1 MEPFLLQIA
10 IVLAAAKAGGWL
22 SKQIGQPAVLG
33 ELVAGLILGP
43 SAIHVFGVNYFS
55 EAHTTETIRE
65 MGEIGVIFLMFVA
78 GLEIEL
84 SDFAKLGKPAFLS
97 GTLGVIVPIA
107 LCIVLIAPFG
117 YDITHSAF
125 IGITL
130 AATSVSISA
139 QTLMELNLLRSREGL
154 TLLGAA
160 VVDDVLALVALS
172 IFTALVGESGGGF
185 LQLMGVIARM
195 ILFLAISFFGGL
207 WLLPRVVRWASHLS
221 ISQPVLS
228 IVIINIMMFAWAA
241 QALGNVAAITGS
253 FIAGVG
259 LSRSE
264 VKHDIQRG
272 IHSLTYSFFV
282 PIFLVGIGLTAN
294 MRALSSNDL
303 AFTIVVIVIAIIS
316 KIIGCG
322 LGAKAGG
329 MAWGESFRVGV
340 GMISRG
346 EVGLIVASAG
356 ITSGIIT
363 NSIFTVVIVMVIVS
377 TLVTPPLLRLVFSK
391 SASQTIIT
399 KEESA

>member
-1 MEPFLLQIA
+1 MEPLLLQIA
-10 IVLAAAKAGGWL
+10 IVLAAAKVGGWM

-33 ELVAGLILGP
+33 ELLAGLILGP
-43 SAIHVFGVNYFS
+43 SAINLFGINYFS
-55 EAHTTETIRE
+55 QAHTTETMRE
-65 MGEIGVIFLMFVA
+65 LGEIGVIFLMFVA

-84 SDFAKLGKPAFLS
+84 SDFAKLGKPAFLA

-107 LCIVLIAPFG
+107 LSMIFIVPFG
-117 YDITHSAF
+117 YDLTHSAF
-125 IGITL
+125 VGITL

-172 IFTALVGESGGGF
+172 IFTALVGESGEGF
-185 LQLMGVIARM
+185 LELVWITTRM
-195 ILFLAISFFGGL
+195 ILFLVISFFGGL
-207 WLLPRVVRWASHLS
+207 WLLPRAVRWANRLS
-221 ISQPVLS
+221 ISQPVMS
-228 IVIINIMMFAWAA
+228 IVIINIMIFAWAA
-241 QALGNVAAITGS
+241 QALGSVAAITGS

-264 VKHDIQRG
+264 VKNEIGRG
-272 IHSLTYSFFV
+272 IHTLTYSFFV

-303 AFTIVVIVIAIIS
+303 AFASVVIVIAIIS
-316 KIIGCG
+316 KIVGCG

-356 ITSGIIT
+356 ITSGIIS

-391 SASQTIIT
+391 SASQTVIT

>member
-1 MEPFLLQIA
+1 MEPLLLQIA
-10 IVLAAAKAGGWL
+10 IVLAAAKLGGWM

-33 ELVAGLILGP
+33 ELLAGLILGP
-43 SAIHVFGVNYFS
+43 SVINVFGINYFS

-65 MGEIGVIFLMFVA
+65 LGEIGVIFLMFVA

-84 SDFAKLGKPAFLS
+84 SDFAKLGKPAFLA

-107 LCIVLIAPFG
+107 LSMIFITPFG
-117 YDITHSAF
+117 YDLTHSAF
-125 IGITL
+125 VGITL

-172 IFTALVGESGGGF
+172 LFTALVGESGSGF
-185 LQLMGVIARM
+185 LELVWITTRM
-195 ILFLAISFFGGL
+195 ILFLVISFFGGL
-207 WLLPRVVRWASHLS
+207 WLLPRVVRWANRLS
-221 ISQPVLS
+221 ISQPVIS
-228 IVIINIMMFAWAA
+228 IVIINIMIFAWAA
-241 QALGNVAAITGS
+241 QALGSVAAITGS

-264 VKHDIQRG
+264 VKNEIVRG
-272 IHSLTYSFFV
+272 IHTLTYSFFV

-303 AFTIVVIVIAIIS
+303 AFAIVVIVIAIIS
-316 KIIGCG
+316 KIVGCG
-322 LGAKAGG
+322 LGAKVGG
-329 MAWGESFRVGV
+329 MAWGESLRVGV

-363 NSIFTVVIVMVIVS
+363 NSLFTVVIVMVIVS

-391 SASQTIIT
+391 SASQTIIS

>member
-1 MEPFLLQIA
+1 MEPLLLQIA
-10 IVLAAAKAGGWL
+10 IVLAAAKMGGWM

-33 ELVAGLILGP
+33 ELLAGLILGP
-43 SAIHVFGVNYFS
+43 SAINVFGINYFS
-55 EAHTTETIRE
+55 QAHTTETIRE
-65 MGEIGVIFLMFVA
+65 LGEIGVIFLMFVA

-84 SDFAKLGKPAFLS
+84 SDFAKLGKPAFLA

-107 LCIVLIAPFG
+107 LSMIFIAPFG
-117 YDITHSAF
+117 YDLTHSAF
-125 IGITL
+125 VGITL

-172 IFTALVGESGGGF
+172 IFTALVGESSSGF
-185 LQLMGVIARM
+185 LELVWITTRM
-195 ILFLAISFFGGL
+195 ILFLVISFFGGL
-207 WLLPRVVRWASHLS
+207 WLLPRVVRWANRLS
-221 ISQPVLS
+221 ISQPVMS
-228 IVIINIMMFAWAA
+228 IVIINIMIFAWAA
-241 QALGNVAAITGS
+241 QALGSVAAITGS

-264 VKHDIQRG
+264 VKNEIVRG
-272 IHSLTYSFFV
+272 IHTLTYSFFV

-294 MRALSSNDL
+294 MRALSPNDL
-303 AFTIVVIVIAIIS
+303 AFAIVVIVIAIIS
-316 KIIGCG
+316 KIVGCG
-322 LGAKAGG
+322 LGAKVGG

-356 ITSGIIT
+356 ITSGIIS
-363 NSIFTVVIVMVIVS
+363 NSLFTVVIVMVIVS

-391 SASQTIIT
+391 SASPTIIT

>member
-1 MEPFLLQIA
+1 MEPLLLQIA
-10 IVLAAAKAGGWL
+10 IVLAAAKIGGWM
-22 SKQIGQPAVLG
+22 SKQIGQPSVLG
-33 ELVAGLILGP
+33 ELLAGLILGP
-43 SAIHVFGVNYFS
+43 SAINVFGINYFS
-55 EAHTTETIRE
+55 QAHTTETIRE
-65 MGEIGVIFLMFVA
+65 LGEIGVIFLMFVA

-84 SDFAKLGKPAFLS
+84 SDFAKLGKPAFFS
-97 GTLGVIVPIA
+97 GTLGVVVPIA
-107 LCIVLIAPFG
+107 MSMIFVPMFG
-117 YDITHSAF
+117 YNVSQSAF
-125 IGITL
+125 MGITL

-172 IFTALVGESGGGF
+172 IFTALVGESSSGF
-185 LQLMGVIARM
+185 LELVWITTRM

-207 WLLPRVVRWASHLS
+207 WLLPRVVRWANRLS
-221 ISQPVLS
+221 ISQPVMS
-228 IVIINIMMFAWAA
+228 IVIINIMIFAWAA
-241 QALGNVAAITGS
+241 QALGSVAAITGS

-264 VKHDIQRG
+264 VKNEIARG
-272 IHSLTYSFFV
+272 IHTLTYSFFV

-303 AFTIVVIVIAIIS
+303 AFAIVVIVIAVIS
-316 KIIGCG
+316 KIVGCG

-329 MAWGESFRVGV
+329 MTLGESFRVGV

-356 ITSGIIT
+356 ITSGIIS